1 MESFKAKNFK
11 LVLQLGGWVLV
22 QDLHLMAW
30 FSM

>member
-22 QDLHLMAW
+22 QDLHLMA
-30 FSM
+30 